1 MRKKWS
7 TLAFGFLVA
16 AYAHIRIKE
25 KRSVKS
31 YMLEQGIRLSR
42 AKRRF
47 MYKEE
52 AMKALE
58 KMAPQTAGEYEGTN
72 YQFKMPVTVDKHYGS
87 TVYTVNDKQDK
98 HQRVVLYA
106 HGGAWFQDPLKI
118 HFEFIDELAETLN
131 AKVIMPVYPKIPHQ
145 DYQATYVLFEK
156 LYHDLLNQV
165 ADSKQIVVMGDSA
178 GGQIA
183 LSFAQLLKEKHIV
196 QPGHIVL
203 ISPVLDA
210 TMQHPEIP
218 DYLKKDPMVG
228 VDGS

>member
-87 TVYTVNDKQDK
+87 TVYNVNDKQDK

-118 HFEFIDELAETLN
+118 H
-131 AKVIMPVYPKIPHQ
+131 
-145 DYQATYVLFEK
+145 
-156 LYHDLLNQV
+156 
-165 ADSKQIVVMGDSA
+165 
-178 GGQIA
+178 
-183 LSFAQLLKEKHIV
+183 
-196 QPGHIVL
+196 
-203 ISPVLDA
+203 
-210 TMQHPEIP
+210 
-218 DYLKKDPMVG
+218 
-228 VDGS
+228 